1 MSILA
6 WLASLRPR
14 PTSHTGIAAEVA
26 RPPEPAFDADGAV
39 RIPFEAGLAAYS
51 GKDYVNAIACFSRVL
66 ELRHDDAD
74 AHNNLGM
81 SYLQTGRF
89 EDAIDSFVLAI
100 HFRPRFPE
108 ALHNQAL
115 AALQRREFAQA
126 VCCLE
131 RALEQRPEFAAAHN
145 TLGYVLTHQTDEF
158 RKGADHVRRA
168 LELTPEDPEVM
179 CNYCAVLT
187 QEGRAAEALDLCET
201 LLARHP
207 EMHEARL
214 NRSFAQLK
222 LGRFDL
228 AWADYEARKFSL
240 GNYSPRALTFPEWDG
255 EASGGGKLL
264 IYAEQGLGDQIMFGS
279 CVPDAL
285 AHAGGCVIECAPPL
299 LKLFTRSFAHA
310 IVAAQQPDDASLV
323 RTARA
328 AGVTRQVA
336 IGSLPA
342 LFRRH
347 RSDFPV
353 HGGYLRAD
361 SARTDYWKNRL
372 AALGHGLKVGISWV
386 GGAPS
391 TGGSA
396 RSTQLADWQPVLR
409 QAHCHFVNLQ
419 YGNAPAELGDFS
431 RAHGVSIHDWRDAIE
446 DYDET
451 AALVTALDLVITV
464 QTALVHLA
472 GALGKPTWVVLQT
485 PCEWRYGEAGETM
498 PWYPSV
504 RLFRQ
509 PQPGEWRSVMARIAQ
524 DVERLAAS

>member
-1 MSILA
+1 
-6 WLASLRPR
+6 
-14 PTSHTGIAAEVA
+14 
-26 RPPEPAFDADGAV
+26 
-39 RIPFEAGLAAYS
+39 
-51 GKDYVNAIACFSRVL
+51 
-66 ELRHDDAD
+66 
-74 AHNNLGM
+74 M
-81 SYLQTGRF
+81 SYLQTGRL
-89 EDAIDSFVLAI
+89 EEAIDSFVLAT

-115 AALQRREFAQA
+115 AALQRRDFAQA
-126 VCCLE
+126 VRCLE
-131 RALEQRPEFAAAHN
+131 RALEQSPEFAAAQN

-158 RKGADHVRRA
+158 QKGAVHVRKA
-168 LELTPEDPEVM
+168 LELTPDDPDVM

-207 EMHEARL
+207 DMHEARL
-214 NRSFAQLK
+214 NRSFALLK
-222 LGRFDL
+222 LGRFDM

-240 GNYSPRALTFPEWDG
+240 GNYVPRALPFPEWNG
-255 EASGGGKLL
+255 EAFNEGKLL

-279 CVPDAL
+279 CVADAL
-285 AHAGGCVIECAPPL
+285 AHAGGCLVECAPPL
-299 LKLFTRSFAHA
+299 IKLFTRSFANA
-310 IVAAQQPDDASLV
+310 MVIAQQPDDAGLV

-336 IGSLPA
+336 IGSLPSR
-342 LFRRH
+342 FRRR
-347 RSDFPV
+347 RSDFPAL
-353 HGGYLRAD
+353 GGYLRAD
-361 SARTDYWKNRL
+361 AARTDYWKNRL
-372 AALGHGLKVGISWV
+372 AALGPGLKVGISWA

-391 TGGSA
+391 TGGAA

-419 YGNAPAELGDFS
+419 YGNAAAELGDFS

-485 PCEWRYGEAGETM
+485 PCEWRYGEVAETM
-498 PWYPSV
+498 PWYSSV

-509 PQPGEWRSVMARIAQ
+509 PQPGDWRSVMARIAQ
-524 DVERLAAS
+524 DIARAAAS